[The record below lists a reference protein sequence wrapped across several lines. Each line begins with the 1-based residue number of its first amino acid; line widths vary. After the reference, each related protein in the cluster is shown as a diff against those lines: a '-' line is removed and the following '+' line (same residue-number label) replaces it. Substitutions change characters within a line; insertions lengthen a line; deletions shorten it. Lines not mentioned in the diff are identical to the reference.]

1 MSLRSRLE
9 LLHKKSIES
18 PWMTYISQSHRK
30 FIDFEL
36 NQSFNPARMYSGCW
50 LCRRQRL
57 GFNLCKLFCGRF
69 PFMHCAKLIKPYC
82 LNYVDS
88 NTLPNLGQLWEKSPE
103 NHNFGFLKK
112 PSDTHICTLYVHI
125 MYIVQWGH
133 LSQVATITIKEP
145 LCCLCAA
152 QKANIFA
159 WNWNWAESAVLGEKP
174 SLWGG
179 IFFTSSCIS
188 TLGACSPEPEVVELG
203 KWAEICLRERVK
215 KP

>member
-1 MSLRSRLE
+1 
-9 LLHKKSIES
+9 
-18 PWMTYISQSHRK
+18 MTYTTQSHRK

-112 PSDTHICTLYVHI
+112 PSDTHICILYVHI
-125 MYIVQWGH
+125 MYIVQLGH
-133 LSQVATITIKEP
+133 LSQIATITIKEP

-159 WNWNWAESAVLGEKP
+159 WNEIWAVSAVLDFFYEVEYFLQVLAYQP
-174 SLWGG
+174 SEPALLSLRLW
-179 IFFTSSCIS
+179 SLES
-188 TLGACSPEPEVVELG
+188 ELRSAWG
-203 KWAEICLRERVK
+203 KG
-215 KP
+215 